1 MPIESLLSFV
11 PAFVLAFFRMA
22 GMMLAAPI
30 LGGGRVPTRVKLIM
44 ALVMALAATPMI
56 RLPDGLPLS
65 EWQLAAGIAGELV
78 FGLAIGVML
87 NLSFIAVN
95 WAGDIIGQ
103 QMGLGIGQVLDP
115 QSGQSGAVVGDLYF
129 MFTLVLF
136 LIVGGHRAFFAGVL
150 GSFRTLPPLSLGM
163 DTNLLDVVIGLLSS
177 ATTMAMRLAGP
188 ILVTML
194 VIDVVLGFLGR
205 TMPQLNILTAGLSL
219 RTVVGMIVLVLTLA
233 TASDAIRESLFTSLD
248 EVRAMLL

>member
-1 MPIESLLSFV
+1 MPLESLLSFV

-22 GMMLAAPI
+22 GMMLSAPI
-30 LGGGRVPTRVKLIM
+30 LGGGRVPRRVKLLM

-56 RLPDGLPLS
+56 RLPQGLPLS
-65 EWQLAAGIAGELV
+65 EWQLTAGIAGEMV

-136 LIVGGHRAFFAGVL
+136 LIIGGHRAFFAGVL

-163 DTNLLDVVIGLLSS
+163 DTNLFDVVIRLLTS

-233 TASDAIRESLFTSLD
+233 TASDVIRESLTSSLD
-248 EVRAMLL
+248 EVRLTLL